1 MEARAEQFKPDLA
14 QARYVSPLLGK
25 PVRDEHGATIA
36 RLRDIIVR
44 LNVGAGAGGYPPM
57 HGLVVRGEVGG
68 EAINFYVPISAVAA
82 LVAEGDQT
90 GVNLNGEEL
99 SRKPFVRREDE
110 MLLAKDLI
118 DKRVIDLNNRKVE
131 RVNDA
136 LIGPHSNHYHLVA
149 IEVGNGGLFRRL
161 HAKALGRALHARD
174 EILDWQQVDF
184 FASGASGVKL
194 NLRHERTAQMD
205 PVELADLLEEVS
217 YKEGAEIISALD
229 DETAAETLEELPTS
243 RQSDIMELLEAER
256 AADILEEMSP
266 DEATDLIADLDQNRA
281 ENLLNLMDAEE
292 AGEVRDLLVYGEHT
306 AGGMMTTD
314 YITVPQQ
321 TLVRDVVPTIRNA
334 LEQFYEVYY
343 LYVVENA
350 GSEMLVGIVTLRD
363 LLLAAPDVPLNAV
376 MERDFE
382 YARPRD
388 SERDAARKIA
398 DYNLLA
404 LPVLD
409 ERGCIVGNITVDDAI
424 EVIMPGNWRRRRGS
438 LRDEG

>member
-1 MEARAEQFKPDLA
+1 MEAKPEQFKPDLA
-14 QARYVSPLLGK
+14 QASYVSLLLGK
-25 PVRDEHGATIA
+25 PVRDVQGATIA
-36 RLRDIIVR
+36 RLRDIVVR
-44 LNVGAGAGGYPPM
+44 LNVGAGAGGYPPL
-57 HGLVVRGEVGG
+57 HGLVVRGEIEDVQVNFFVPGS
-68 EAINFYVPISAVAA
+68 AIAS
-82 LVAEGDQT
+82 LLLDGDQA
-90 GVNLNGEEL
+90 GVNLNSEEL

-118 DKRVIDLNNRKVE
+118 DKRVIDLANRKVE

-136 LIGPHSNHYHLVA
+136 LIGPHSNHFHLVA
-149 IEVGNGGLFRRL
+149 VEVGNGGLFRRL
-161 HAKALGRALHARD
+161 HMEGIGRALHQRD
-174 EILDWQQVDF
+174 ELLDWQQVDF

-194 NLRHERTAQMD
+194 NLSHARTAQMD

-243 RQSDIMELLEAER
+243 RQSDIMALLEAER

-266 DEATDLIADLDQNRA
+266 DEATDLIADLDQDRA

-292 AGEVRDLLVYGEHT
+292 AGEVRDLLAYGEHT

-321 TLVRDVVPTIRNA
+321 TLVREVVPTIRA
-334 LEQFYEVYY
+334 ELEQFYEVYY
-343 LYVVENA
+343 LYVVESA
-350 GSEMLVGIVTLRD
+350 TIEMLVGIVTMRD
-363 LLLAAPDVPLNAV
+363 LLLAGPDVSLAEV

-382 YARPRD
+382 YAKPD
-388 SERDAARKIA
+388 DGERDAARKIA

-409 ERGCIVGNITVDDAI
+409 ERGYIVGNVTVDDAL
-424 EVIMPGNWRRRRGS
+424 EVFMPGKWRRRRGS
-438 LRDEG
+438 LREEL